1 MRFPRA
7 GFPALTAAL
16 WVMMLLLTAYAVG
29 TVIPKTQPNFFVEVV
44 LCLATGLAAIAVF
57 IVVAIHTRFR
67 RVDVVLVGLAVCCNV
82 FADFFYTIA
91 ADSDG
96 YLQSPSAADV
106 GYFLFYPLLLAAFAI
121 VVRRN
126 GRLHVWVGWTVAL
139 DAAVAILGAGALLVL
154 LLSPVLS
161 SLPSENVADAL
172 VAASY
177 PALDLLLIALVGAVS
192 ASPHINLGR
201 RSVFGVIGMLA
212 FAAGDVLYTL
222 LGQQGLY
229 QSGSPIDVLWAIGLA
244 LFAWWAAGQ
253 GEKPELSRT
262 PIASSV
268 PILAATVLTA
278 LAVLVTSS
286 QVQVHPI
293 AVVLAALTL
302 GLATVPV
309 ILRQVQAKRLLAAQQ
324 EIVAQLEE
332 VDRSKSEMLAT
343 VNHEIRTPL
352 TSIRGYLE
360 LVINGEAGPI
370 PPEAE
375 RMLRT
380 VDHNADRLAFLVD
393 DMLTMSRLD
402 SGMAIPDREPV
413 DLLRL
418 LYRVVASLQP
428 FASSRDVSLDIDEFD
443 VEATVI
449 GDEVQLE
456 RAFTNIAQNAVK
468 FTPNHGSV
476 GIELEREGDNIVVR
490 VIDTGIGI
498 PESDMHLLFSRF
510 FRASNAQSEAMPGTG
525 LGLAIVRGLV
535 RAHQGDITIA
545 STVDV
550 GTTVRVT
557 LPVAP

>member
-1 MRFPRA
+1 MRLPRA
-7 GFPALTAAL
+7 DFPALTIAL
-16 WVMMLLLTAYAVG
+16 WAMMLLLAAYTVG
-29 TVIPKTQPNFFVEVV
+29 LFIPKDQPSFLVDTVG
-44 LCLATGLAAIAVF
+44 LATGLAAIAVF
-57 IVVAIHTRFR
+57 VVVAIHTHFR
-67 RVDVVLVGLAVCCNV
+67 RVEVVLVGLAVCCNV
-82 FADFFYTIA
+82 FADFYYTVA

-96 YLQSPSAADV
+96 YLKSPSVSDL
-106 GYFLFYPLLLAAFAI
+106 GYFLFYPLLFAAFAI
-121 VVRRN
+121 VVLRN
-126 GRLHVWVGWTVAL
+126 GRPRLWMGWTVAL

-154 LLSPVLS
+154 LLGPVLS
-161 SLPSENVADAL
+161 NLPTENVADAL
-172 VAASY
+172 IAASY
-177 PALDLLLIALVGAVS
+177 PVLDLLLVAVVGAVA
-192 ASPHINLGR
+192 ASPHINLGH
-201 RSVFGVIGMLA
+201 RSTLGVIGMLA

-229 QSGSPIDVLWAIGLA
+229 QSGTPIDVLWPIGLV

-253 GEKPELSRT
+253 GEKPEPSRT
-262 PIASSV
+262 PIATSV
-268 PILAATVLTA
+268 PILTATVLTA

-286 QVQVHPI
+286 QLHIHPL

-324 EIVAQLEE
+324 EIVTQLEE

-370 PPEAE
+370 PAEAE

-380 VDHNADRLAFLVD
+380 VDHNADRLALLVD

-402 SGMAIPDREPV
+402 SGTAIPERERV

-428 FASSRDVSLDIDEFD
+428 LASSREVNLDIDEFD
-443 VEATVI
+443 VEAIVI

-456 RAFTNIAQNAVK
+456 RAFTNITQNAVK
-468 FTPNHGSV
+468 FTPSHGSV
-476 GIELEREGDNIVVR
+476 GIELERDGDEIVVR
-490 VIDTGIGI
+490 IIDTGIGI
-498 PESDMHLLFSRF
+498 PESDMHLLFGRF
-510 FRASNAQSEAMPGTG
+510 FRASNAQREAVPGTG